1 MRGSV
6 WRGGNTLLKALPVEF
21 RLLFQFSDFTFL
33 LLPHTHTQT
42 YTAKFMHV
50 CLCACV
56 CLCECVHVCSVIA
69 AIIDFKPRTIHV
81 NCSSRIRFHNWRL
94 PSGVRSKSE
103 GKVWPVCRGVGV
115 AGEEWIEH
123 KVLAFARLQSGSGLE
138 SIRIAEESL
147 HIALTATCKVGG
159 AQWGQRGRGEG
170 ACQWRQLLHCSVGR
184 PV

>member
-1 MRGSV
+1 M
-6 WRGGNTLLKALPVEF
+6 KAMPVEF

-33 LLPHTHTQT
+33 LLPHTHTH
-42 YTAKFMHV
+42 TAKLMH
-50 CLCACV
+50 LCACV
-56 CLCECVHVCSVIA
+56 CVCVCSVIA

-94 PSGVRSKSE
+94 PSGVRPTSE
-103 GKVWPVCRGVGV
+103 GKVWPVRRGMGVGV
-115 AGEEWIEH
+115 EH

-147 HIALTATCKVGG
+147 RIALTATCKVSGG
-159 AQWGQRGRGEG
+159 LVQGVQGRGRVR
-170 ACQWRQLLHCSVGR
+170 APQLVHCSVGR